1 MPRKGL
7 SREAIIDTAAALA
20 EQKGADNLTLRE
32 LAETLGVKTASL
44 YNHLQGLP
52 ELNARLAECALDRLM
67 DTLETAMAGR
77 TGAEGL
83 RALATAYR
91 TFARE
96 QPQLYRAMV
105 SLPRFSDPSLVER
118 KHAFMDLFNRVL
130 APCRLPDDR
139 RIHLSRTIRSAL
151 HGYCALAAAGF
162 FQSPLASP
170 VESYEQIIEWLCQIV
185 KEMEE
190 QDHDKAFYQ

>member
-20 EQKGADNLTLRE
+20 EQKGAENLTLRE

-83 RALATAYR
+83 RALATA
-91 TFARE
+91 
-96 QPQLYRAMV
+96 
-105 SLPRFSDPSLVER
+105 
-118 KHAFMDLFNRVL
+118 
-130 APCRLPDDR
+130 
-139 RIHLSRTIRSAL
+139 
-151 HGYCALAAAGF
+151 
-162 FQSPLASP
+162 
-170 VESYEQIIEWLCQIV
+170 
-185 KEMEE
+185 
-190 QDHDKAFYQ
+190 

>member
-20 EQKGADNLTLRE
+20 EQKGAENLTLRE

-52 ELNARLAECALDRLM
+52 ELNACLAERALDRLM

-83 RALATAYR
+83 RALADAYR
-91 TFARE
+91 SFARE

-118 KHAFMDLFNRVL
+118 KYAFMDLFNRVL

-151 HGYCALAAAGF
+151 HGYCALTAAGF

-170 VESYEQIIEWLCQIV
+170 DDSFDSLVALLCAAVE
-185 KEMEE
+185 KEA
-190 QDHDKAFYQ
+190 QAYG

>member
-20 EQKGADNLTLRE
+20 EQKGAENLTLRE

-139 RIHLSRTIRSAL
+139 RIHLSLFPIPTRV
-151 HGYCALAAAGF
+151 AGRK
-162 FQSPLASP
+162 L
-170 VESYEQIIEWLCQIV
+170 
-185 KEMEE
+185 
-190 QDHDKAFYQ
+190 

>member
-20 EQKGADNLTLRE
+20 EQKGAENLTLRE

-83 RALATAYR
+83 RALGHRLSYFRPRTAAALPR
-91 TFARE
+91 HGFAAALFR
-96 QPQLYRAMV
+96 PQLGRTQACLYGPVQPRAGA
-105 SLPRFSDPSLVER
+105 LPP
-118 KHAFMDLFNRVL
+118 
-130 APCRLPDDR
+130 
-139 RIHLSRTIRSAL
+139 
-151 HGYCALAAAGF
+151 AG
-162 FQSPLASP
+162 
-170 VESYEQIIEWLCQIV
+170 
-185 KEMEE
+185 
-190 QDHDKAFYQ
+190 